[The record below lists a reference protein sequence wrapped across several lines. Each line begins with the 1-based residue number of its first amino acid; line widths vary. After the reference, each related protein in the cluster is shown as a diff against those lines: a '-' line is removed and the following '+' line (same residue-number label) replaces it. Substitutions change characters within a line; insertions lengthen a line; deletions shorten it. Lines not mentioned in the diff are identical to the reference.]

1 MFVSFFS
8 PQNNNNFKLN
18 IVDLKIKKKIFIK
31 QSYVML
37 TWFYY
42 MSFLKK
48 KNVKVKNDFKLK
60 IKYFPI
66 KKKIFTNTKAPM
78 AHKTR
83 SKEQFVY
90 SYYSFLIAFAAEIKN
105 SSKFDSP
112 DKGLLLVFLTKKN
125 FQIFETNVFFLKFFK
140 FVFSLNISKFL
151 NFYKYLN

>member
-1 MFVSFFS
+1 MSFFS

-42 MSFLKK
+42 ISFLKK
-48 KNVKVKNDFKLK
+48 KNNSTKDNFKLK
-60 IKYFPI
+60 IKYLPI
-66 KKKIFTNTKAPM
+66 TKRIFTNTKAPM

-83 SKEQFVY
+83 SKEQFAY
-90 SYYSFLIAFAAEIKN
+90 SYYSFLVTFRAEIRN
-105 SSKFDSP
+105 SLKFNTL

-140 FVFSLNISKFL
+140 FLFTANVSNFL

>member
-8 PQNNNNFKLN
+8 PQNNNNFKLS

-42 MSFLKK
+42 ISFLKK
-48 KNVKVKNDFKLK
+48 KNNSIKNNFKLK
-60 IKYFPI
+60 IKYLPI
-66 KKKIFTNTKAPM
+66 KKRIFTNTKAPM

-83 SKEQFVY
+83 SKEQFLY
-90 SYYSFLIAFAAEIKN
+90 SYYSFLVSFKAEIRN
-105 SSKFDSP
+105 SINFDSP
-112 DKGLLLVFLTKKN
+112 NKGLLLVFLTKKN

-140 FVFSLNISKFL
+140 FLFSINISNFL
-151 NFYKYLN
+151 NFYRYLN